1 MNSETL
7 SKEEVDEKYWVLLQQ
22 VEQCFRKMRY
32 NHVVPIDLFYQMAHD
47 LVLLSDQLGILDQ
60 LQKVRRH
67 KEYTYNHCLNVAIIT
82 GVLAKW
88 LNFGQKEQLRAV
100 LGGLMHDIGK
110 SQVMLEIINKP
121 GPLNS
126 EERTI
131 MKQHTIRGYQL
142 AQESGVDESILA
154 CILQHH
160 ERFDG
165 SGYPLG
171 IEGNKIHPHARV
183 VAIAD
188 IYDAITS
195 DRVYDEKRSTL
206 VAVQELAQEMFGKLD
221 SNGCATFLDN
231 VQKYLLGHKVILTTG
246 EEAEVVY
253 VKPTFLEK
261 PIVRSASGEYIDLEV
276 RHDIE
281 VKK

>member
-7 SKEEVDEKYWVLLQQ
+7 SNEEVDQKYWSLLQQ
-22 VEQCFRKMRY
+22 VEQSFRKMRY
-32 NHVVPIDLFYQMAHD
+32 NHIVPVELFYQMARD
-47 LVLLSDQLGILDQ
+47 LVLLSDQIGILDQ
-60 LQKVRRH
+60 LHKVRRH

-88 LNFGQKEQLRAV
+88 LNFNSKEQLRAV

-110 SQVMLEIINKP
+110 SQVLLELINKP
-121 GPLNS
+121 GPLTS

-142 AQESGVDESILA
+142 AQKFGVHESALA

-160 ERFDG
+160 ERVDG

-171 IEGNKIHPHARV
+171 VAEKKIHPHARI

-188 IYDAITS
+188 VYDAITS
-195 DRVYDEKRSTL
+195 ERVYDEKRSTL

-221 SNGCATFLDN
+221 GNGCATFLGN
-231 VQKYLLGHKVILTTG
+231 VQKYLVGHKVILTTG

-261 PIVRSASGEYIDLEV
+261 PIVRSASGEFIDLEV

-281 VKK
+281 VRR